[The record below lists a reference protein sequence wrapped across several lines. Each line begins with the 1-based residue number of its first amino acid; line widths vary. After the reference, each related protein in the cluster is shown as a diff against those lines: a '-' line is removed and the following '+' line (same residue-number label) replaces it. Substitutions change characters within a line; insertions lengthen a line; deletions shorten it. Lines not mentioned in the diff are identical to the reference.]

1 MLSLV
6 SIFYYVVL
14 YLNYEELE
22 PFTILRRLDAP
33 IRGNIFNTIIMSV
46 ATPHAAEEPNQHT
59 EETKGGVLSLPLLPR
74 DRQANDTLLSYNY
87 TPLPYHDSIRLLE
100 LLPGAKDDKIRCKLL
115 LTRLHDAP
123 KYEAISYVWGTAKVR
138 VECCVEDTP
147 ISITPSLSNA
157 LRQVRS
163 PTEIR
168 VLWAD
173 AICINQGNDQEKGH
187 QVDLMAAIYRNAQQ
201 VLVCLDHDK
210 TNWVPDVIRLL
221 HEMEDTVEKQLN
233 RVTTATRTNLKIEN
247 TETYADLPWYSF
259 RELLSHDWFTRLWVV
274 QEIGLASKGIVYL
287 GEAQIDW
294 TAIVKL
300 NAWSINYSSFGHR
313 FHFTGPRIFTIWPS
327 FSPKARASFK
337 RSRAPRSFLDL
348 LHLSRLKHRAKDPK
362 DYIYGM
368 LGHPTSIEDNVA
380 SFLHV
385 AYEKSTEDIYLDFA
399 LSFMRAK
406 RSLNIITYAVKCTK
420 RTEDI
425 NVPSWCPRWDRCFG
439 VAHPLLTSS
448 SWHRYQA
455 SGDSE
460 FFIRTQE
467 RLALGIKG
475 FVIDISI
482 TEPYPLDIMKFRMD
496 VEGQVVEQLKGFLE
510 EALALTSR
518 TDILD
523 ACHFALS
530 AGRWRERNRAV
541 LEEEFSSFI
550 LPVAQKLECLK
561 PDTLRDVETLSN
573 RHHPLRYVNNIGNN
587 IIRRALF
594 VTKNGRVCLG
604 PRHIAKGDLCC
615 IVYGCQV
622 PVVLRPAGNGRY
634 EFVGDAC
641 VEGVMRGEAMEL
653 LADGKVTEEWFTLI

>member
-1 MLSLV
+1 
-6 SIFYYVVL
+6 
-14 YLNYEELE
+14 
-22 PFTILRRLDAP
+22 
-33 IRGNIFNTIIMSV
+33 MSV
-46 ATPHAAEEPNQHT
+46 ATQHDAEEPNQHT
-59 EETKGGVLSLPLLPR
+59 EQTKGGVISLPLLPR
-74 DRQANDTLLSYNY
+74 EREANDTLVGYNY

-100 LLPGAKDDKIRCKLL
+100 LLPGAKDDKIRCRLL

-201 VLVCLDHDK
+201 VLVCLDHDEM
-210 TNWVPDVIRLL
+210 NWVPDVIRLL

-233 RVTTATRTNLKIEN
+233 RVTTATRPNLKIEN

-259 RELLSHDWFTRLWVV
+259 RTLLRNNWFTRLWVV
-274 QEIGLASKGIVYL
+274 QEIGLAKKGIIYL

-294 TAIVKL
+294 IAIVKL
-300 NAWSINYSSFGHR
+300 FKWMANHSLLYDRHG
-313 FHFTGPRIFTIWPS
+313 FTNPRILTIWSS

-337 RSRAPRSFLDL
+337 SSRAPQSFLDL
-348 LHLSRLKHRAKDPK
+348 LHLSRMSHRAKDPK
-362 DYIYGM
+362 DYIYGL

-380 SFLHV
+380 SFLQV
-385 AYEKSTEDIYLDFA
+385 AYEKSTEDVYLDFA

-406 RSLNIITYAVKCTK
+406 RSLNIITYAVKYTK
-420 RTEDI
+420 RTKDI
-425 NVPSWCPRWDRCFG
+425 NVPSWCPRWDLCSQKTN
-439 VAHPLLTSS
+439 PLLTS
-448 SWHRYQA
+448 RGRNGYQA
-455 SGDSE
+455 SGDRE
-460 FFIRTQE
+460 FFIQTHE
-467 RLALGIKG
+467 RLALGVKG
-475 FVIDISI
+475 FILDISI
-482 TEPYPLDIMKFRMD
+482 TEACPLIHGKLSMYAED
-496 VEGQVVEQLKGFLE
+496 QALEQLKGFLE
-510 EALALTSR
+510 EALTLTLR

-530 AGRWRERNRAV
+530 AGRWRRSKRAIF
-541 LEEEFSSFI
+541 EEQFSSFI
-550 LPVAQKLECLK
+550 LPVARQLKCLNS
-561 PDTLRDVETLSN
+561 DALRDVETLSN
-573 RHHPLRYVNNIGNN
+573 KHHPLRYVSNISRN
-587 IIRRALF
+587 IIGRALF

-622 PVVLRPAGNGRY
+622 PVILRPAGNGRY

-641 VEGVMRGEAMEL
+641 VEGVMEGEAMEL